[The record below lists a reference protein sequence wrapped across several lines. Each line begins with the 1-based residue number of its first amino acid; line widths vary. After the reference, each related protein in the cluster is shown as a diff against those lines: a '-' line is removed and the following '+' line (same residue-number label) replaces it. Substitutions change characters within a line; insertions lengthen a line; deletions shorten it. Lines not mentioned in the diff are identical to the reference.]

1 MLNKEKNT
9 FYTMLQKAKEEI
21 EFLFENNEEQKMG
34 MLTKLEEIKIPKIVV
49 IGGESSGKSTLL
61 DALIGYNLFPK
72 GKG

>member
-34 MLTKLEEIKIPKIVV
+34 MLTKLEKIKSYFK
-49 IGGESSGKSTLL
+49 K
-61 DALIGYNLFPK
+61 
-72 GKG
+72 